1 MYIREKTISDVLSR
15 KSKALYPSPILIGY
29 SATVFAME
37 LSPALPSLEKLY
49 IFFNTNL
56 SFLLIYVNKDRALIF
71 EIVIFVTLHMVIRSR
86 AKCPVQLSQKIA
98 DMCAASGAAL
108 FSMRIYARLLFQN
121 SNAFEVKTCGGDRRM
136 IQYSMLSLL
145 LKDPLLPHSRA
156 HSYKIEGLK
165 LKGAQ
170 DAESLRRNV

>member
-1 MYIREKTISDVLSR
+1 MMFYHVKAKRCIRPKFGSDTAPPCVCYEVL
-15 KSKALYPSPILIGY
+15 
-29 SATVFAME
+29 
-37 LSPALPSLEKLY
+37 PALPSLEKLY

-71 EIVIFVTLHMVIRSR
+71 EIVIFVTLHMVIRSP